1 MGKYAIYKNYSQ
13 IDFTKDP
20 NVKHDLAKHIYP
32 VYSHS
37 MFVNTSNPKEAFLYF
52 YYNTEPRKTETDC
65 PEGCWMIGM
74 DLKDTFCQE
83 GRRSENPFEIAAF
96 WGRIL

>member
-1 MGKYAIYKNYSQ
+1 MMGKYAIYKNYSQ

-65 PEGCWMIGM
+65 PEGCWMIGKT
-74 DLKDTFCQE
+74 D
-83 GRRSENPFEIAAF
+83 
-96 WGRIL
+96 